1 VKLLSKL
8 KTKVIIPVLTLLCIT
23 FAACGCQLESS
34 LIHRAAEAKNEDTH
48 TLLIYAAGG
57 LREAVEETAAHYKL
71 LNQDKNIEIKL
82 VYNSSGRLLAHLALS
97 SEGDLYISSDD
108 YFMQKA
114 AASGLVNNCA
124 VVAQFIPVIVVPA
137 GNPANIDSLA
147 DLALPGIKVILAD
160 DAAAMGRAAR
170 QILSKNAL
178 EEAVRKNVIATVST
192 APQVVLALVMGQAD
206 AGITGINST
215 GELAGKVDI
224 ISIPARDNAPTSIS
238 AGVLTASSEQTLAAD
253 FISFM
258 LSPVG
263 QGIFTAHD
271 FGPAENMASK
281 QD

>member
-1 VKLLSKL
+1 MSKL
-8 KTKVIIPVLTLLCIT
+8 KAKVIIPVLTLLCII

-48 TLLIYAAGG
+48 ILFIYAAAG
-57 LREAVEETAAHYKL
+57 LREAVEEIAAHYKL
-71 LNQDKNIEIKL
+71 LNQDKNIEINL
-82 VYNSSGRLLAHLALS
+82 VYNSSGRLLAQLALS
-97 SEGDLYISSDD
+97 GEGDLYISSDD

-114 AASGLVNNCA
+114 AAGGLVKNHAA
-124 VVAQFIPVIVVPA
+124 VAHFIPVIVVPA

-147 DLALPGIKVILAD
+147 DLALPGIKVVLAD
-160 DAAAMGRAAR
+160 DATAMGRAAR
-170 QILSKNAL
+170 QILSKSAL
-178 EEAVRKNVIATVST
+178 DESVRKNVIATVST

-224 ISIPARDNAPTSIS
+224 ISIPTRDNAPTSIS
-238 AGVLTASSEQTLAAD
+238 AGVLTVSSEQTLAAD

-263 QGIFTAHD
+263 QGIFAAHD
-271 FGPAENMASK
+271 FGPAENRVIE